1 MGFSPRRA
9 ATRNAAP
16 RADRRGSREKI
27 AVVAPIPSASVSTTV
42 APKTGLF
49 RGPAVLGR
57 NRAARLPRTRS
68 QIQVRPVR
76 PMQALALIQ
85 RARRA
90 LRDLRDEIEPALVDD
105 VAESRPVVRMHF
117 AVAEDIALAQVR
129 RIFRTEH
136 FLHHDARE

>member
-49 RGPAVLGR
+49 RGPAV

-68 QIQVRPVR
+68 QIQIRPIR

-90 LRDLRDEIEPALVDD
+90 LRDLRDEIQPALVDH
-105 VAESRPVVRMHF
+105 VTEPRPIVRMHL
-117 AVAEDIALAQVR
+117 AVAEN
-129 RIFRTEH
+129 
-136 FLHHDARE
+136 